1 LSTLQAI
8 ILGMLLVLTPSA
20 LFLTWVLWQE
30 GKLPPHDQLELPYRR
45 FENTASDLIDCAEH
59 INDEI
64 TTQQELVARLRL
76 INSCRLVLVTVGFTV
91 IMNRKPRVVEDDQEG
106 LAPRRGKG
114 GSRGEARQG
123 HV

>member
-1 LSTLQAI
+1 MSLT
-8 ILGMLLVLTPSA
+8 LTPSA
-20 LFLTWVLWQE
+20 LF
-30 GKLPPHDQLELPYRR
+30 GRGCFGRRAKLPHDQFELPCRS
-45 FENTASDLIDCAEH
+45 FENTVSDLIDCAEH

-64 TTQQELVARLRL
+64 TTQQEFVARLRL
-76 INSCRLVLVTVGFTV
+76 INSCRLVLVKVGFTV

-106 LAPRRGKG
+106 LAARRAKG

>member
-1 LSTLQAI
+1 MSTPQAI
-8 ILGMLLVLTPSA
+8 ILGMMLALTPSVLVLTWA
-20 LFLTWVLWQE
+20 LWS
-30 GKLPPHDQLELPYRR
+30 PHDQLELPYRC

-76 INSCRLVLVTVGFTV
+76 INSCRLVLVKVGFTV

-106 LAPRRGKG
+106 LAPRRDKG